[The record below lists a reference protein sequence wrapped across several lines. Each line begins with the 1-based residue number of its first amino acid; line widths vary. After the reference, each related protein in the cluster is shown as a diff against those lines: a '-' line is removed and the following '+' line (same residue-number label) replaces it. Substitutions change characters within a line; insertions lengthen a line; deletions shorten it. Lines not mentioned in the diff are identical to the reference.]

1 MSYTLLQMIQQ
12 VTDEIGLNRP
22 NAVIGSNDMQI
33 RQLLALANKV
43 GKDLVRDFEWRRIV
57 KENVF
62 ETTNARGG
70 TALVSSHN
78 TLTGLTSASS
88 LVATGD
94 IVVGQGIPQWAEVT
108 IVTET
113 QITLNVS
120 CTGSASATTSCQF
133 QTQYFSLPSDFDR
146 QISRTQWDRS
156 DHWAMYGAKSSQ
168 DWQWL
173 KGGIV
178 TAGPI
183 YRYRIFGNRFKVT
196 PPPVSK
202 LILANEYVSNQW
214 VALSSSVD
222 PTLSAFAA
230 DTNISIFPDDV
241 MVNGIKFQWF
251 KTKGL
256 DFTIPLAEFNRSLSY
271 AKAQDEPAPNLSLS
285 PEAPNLLIGIQNIPS
300 GNWPGS
306 E

>member
-1 MSYTLLQMIQQ
+1 MAYTLLQLIQQ
-12 VTDEIGLNRP
+12 VTDEIGITRP
-22 NAVIGSNDMQI
+22 NAVIGSSDQQV

-62 ETTNARGG
+62 ETTSSRGG
-70 TALVSSHN
+70 TALISSHN

-88 LVATGD
+88 LCATGD
-94 IVVGQGIPQWAEVT
+94 LVVGNGIPQWAEVVT
-108 IVTET
+108 FTET
-113 QITLNVS
+113 TITLNVR
-120 CTGSASATTSCQF
+120 CTGTASATTSCQF
-133 QTQYFSLPSDFDR
+133 QTQYYPLPSDFDR

-168 DWQWL
+168 EWQWL

-178 TAGPI
+178 ASAPV

-196 PPPVSK
+196 PAPAAR

-214 VALSSSVD
+214 VAVSSNAD
-222 PTLSAFAA
+222 PTLSAYAA
-230 DTNISIFPDDV
+230 DTNVSIFPDDV
-241 MVNGIKFQWF
+241 MVNGIKFQWY

-256 DFTIPLAEFNRSLSY
+256 DFNIPLAEFNRSLSY

-285 PEAPNLLIGIQNIPS
+285 PETPNLLIGIQNIPD
-300 GNWPGS
+300 GNWPQ
-306 E
+306 